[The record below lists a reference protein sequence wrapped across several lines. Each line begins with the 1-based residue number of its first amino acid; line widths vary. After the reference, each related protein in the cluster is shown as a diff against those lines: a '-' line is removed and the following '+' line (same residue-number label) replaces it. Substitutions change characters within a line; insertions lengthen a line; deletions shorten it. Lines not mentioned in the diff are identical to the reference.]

1 MGGNSSNTRE
11 KSAASDRQEKAV
23 DELST
28 SPEKPSTEVAPLL
41 VQEKSITSKGPLTPR
56 KHQGPRITGIGDS
69 TPRNSQKNDTI
80 MTETLEEPAKT
91 QLSDYKLRELFLE
104 TGREKH
110 SWTEPNAEG
119 NRSMDRSSTKTILP
133 PLDKCVEKQSNEK
146 LKNVNKGKRKK
157 KKYSSI
163 VSVLPPRNISTQTD
177 FEDDENTLKQT
188 LQANED
194 LRKQLILK
202 QDEVLA
208 LDFQIEE
215 YKKELNRLAESNEYK
230 KIGKLKKQIQA
241 LQEDNSQLKDRF
253 SKIASE
259 RLTDNNPNIADLS
272 DRNRPG
278 RLGDQFSEVYCN
290 EWTEVFESLSKKHHQ
305 EESLICALLECVL
318 DIDSL
323 CRKSATHGLQT
334 FISELKNFAGL
345 EELPETIAS
354 SLKPYKELRK
364 KNFEHHLKNIIVMV
378 FNNLN
383 VKYPLS
389 MNVPLRKY
397 IHSTTTLCWLM
408 SIQDPPVVLEKSCIK
423 GDAFNE
429 LLFTK
434 YKNSGKT
441 YDYLVWP
448 AVLLSEGGP
457 VIRKGVA
464 CPEMLKSSS
473 SFRSEHD
480 GPLHSAPF

>member
-41 VQEKSITSKGPLTPR
+41 VQEKSITSKGP
-56 KHQGPRITGIGDS
+56 
-69 TPRNSQKNDTI
+69 
-80 MTETLEEPAKT
+80 KT

-146 LKNVNKGKRKK
+146 LKNVNKGKR
-157 KKYSSI
+157 
-163 VSVLPPRNISTQTD
+163 QTD

-241 LQEDNSQLKDRF
+241 LQEDNSQLKDRTL
-253 SKIASE
+253 IA
-259 RLTDNNPNIADLS
+259 
-272 DRNRPG
+272 
-278 RLGDQFSEVYCN
+278 Y
-290 EWTEVFESLSKKHHQ
+290 
-305 EESLICALLECVL
+305 
-318 DIDSL
+318 
-323 CRKSATHGLQT
+323 
-334 FISELKNFAGL
+334 
-345 EELPETIAS
+345 LPETIAS